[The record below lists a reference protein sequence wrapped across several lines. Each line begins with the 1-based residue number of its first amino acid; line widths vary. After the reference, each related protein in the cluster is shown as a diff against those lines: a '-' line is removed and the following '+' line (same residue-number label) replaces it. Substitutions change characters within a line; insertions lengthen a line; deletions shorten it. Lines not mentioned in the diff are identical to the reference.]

1 MISLGQCFSLSK
13 ICLLVATKTIP
24 LTFKK
29 TFYCEKSKAYRKEE
43 NKYNKLSSFKNYQY
57 FSHLVSFKPLLF

>member
-1 MISLGQCFSLSK
+1 MISLGQCFCLCNIS
-13 ICLLVATKTIP
+13 LLVAAKTIP

-43 NKYNKLSSFKNYQY
+43 NKYNK
-57 FSHLVSFKPLLF
+57 FS